1 MSFEEKILSI
11 VCDLSQNSG
20 GGISGNN
27 FTDIKTETLN
37 MKTASASTP
46 TTTISIDENMDVMF
60 KKSND
65 SSPVNIIAK
74 NVKEDNETRLA
85 AVEAKVSSGSGGSG
99 SVTQKFDDVKLSTTK
114 AFVIGEFVEGNSVRE
129 VKLYVYKSNGSFNVY
144 FDGVQ
149 LTNGANKYVMVNN
162 IFISTLSPNDL
173 YLGTVKS
180 GGKSYLALYYNGAEE
195 TFSIIALTSVS
206 GNAITFDSKDDNVHY
221 LVNDT
226 KFGLDEE
233 GNAIKLGR
241 VGTRQEFFDT
251 LGAREIYIGATKS
264 TDTMTGTKLI
274 RNSGNVEVKGS
285 MMMGNPCIIASNVKA
300 DNETRLAALESA

>member
-11 VCDLSQNSG
+11 VTDLSQNSG

-46 TTTISIDENMDVMF
+46 TTTISIDDNMDVMF

-241 VGTRQEFFDT
+241 DGTRQEFFDT

-274 RNSGNVEVKGS
+274 RNSGNVEVKAS
-285 MMMGNPCIIASNVKA
+285 MMGNPCIIAANVKA